1 MVTSTLST
9 ANAGTASLGTD
20 VASRVERTLA
30 SQSGGIGK
38 LNSTLTRDQTKL
50 SGLGQLRSALA
61 SFQSLAKGLAGEG
74 LSTSASA
81 LPKTVLTA
89 TAGGSAKAGNYAVEV
104 SQLAQGQLLTS
115 DSFAAA
121 DGKIGNGA
129 STTVKIEFG
138 SSSAGTFTPGADSAK
153 TITIDSKNN
162 TLAGMAAALKEA
174 GLDATVVKSGSGYAL
189 SIAGQSGAAHSMRV
203 SVSGDAAVRAALSY
217 DGAGKGGLNQT
228 AAAQDAVLTVDG
240 KTVKSASNSVS
251 GAIEGATL
259 NLSTKGKSEVKIA
272 RDSGQIS
279 QNVKTFVAA
288 YNDLNARLQALQKG
302 DLKSDVALGQVSS
315 QLSQLL
321 KTGGSGVSVSA
332 LANAGVTLNANGNL
346 ALDEKKLGAAVTA
359 DASAVAQLFS
369 NDGKGIADQM
379 ASKIAGINGDSGVI
393 VKESVSLNKEI
404 AAVNTKRAAL
414 SKALTAQASALAAL
428 YTQQA
433 QSASGTGSSAP
444 RSLFDMLA

>member
-30 SQSGGIGK
+30 SQNGGIGK
-38 LNSTLTRDQTKL
+38 LNATLTRDQTKL

-89 TAGGSAKAGNYAVEV
+89 TASGSAKAGSYAVEV

-121 DGKIGNGA
+121 DGKIGSGA
-129 STTVKIEFG
+129 SSTVKIEFG
-138 SSSAGTFTPGADSAK
+138 SSAAGTFTPGADSAK

-174 GLDATVVKSGSGYAL
+174 GIDATVVKSGGGYVL
-189 SIAGQSGAAHSMRV
+189 SIAGQSGAAHGMRI

-217 DGAGKGGLNQT
+217 DGAGNGGLNQS

-240 KTVKSASNSVS
+240 KTVKSASNSVG

-259 NLSTKGKSEVKIA
+259 TLSGKGKSEVKIA

-279 QNVKTFVAA
+279 QNVKSFVAA

-302 DLKSDVALGQVSS
+302 ELKSDVALGQVSS

-321 KTGGSGVSVSA
+321 KTGGNGVSVSA
-332 LANAGVTLNANGNL
+332 LANAGVTLSANGNL
-346 ALDEKKLGAAVTA
+346 ALDEKKLGAAVNA
-359 DASAVAQLFS
+359 DANAVALLFS
-369 NDGKGIADQM
+369 NDGKGIADQL

-404 AAVNTKRAAL
+404 AAVNTKRVAL

-433 QSASGTGSSAP
+433 QSASGTGGSAP